1 MSNNI
6 KYTFFNAIGTA
17 DIERIHSAVIG
28 WMLSDKCDAFS
39 NEEKSTLINKLFQ
52 TEEKVVYKK
61 IESKLE
67 YDHIDVYIE
76 TEYEDNKRQE
86 WIIENKIKS
95 SQGTNQLS
103 NYKTIHPNANYL
115 LLSLIGENGD
125 DGWVENTYA
134 ELYSILNGV
143 LDKCDKENSRHITII
158 EEYVDTLQTLVTIV
172 KEFIEAPE
180 EYANVFTECSKKKS
194 EKQSQYENK
203 ICEYISHSNLETI
216 LQKLYFTKIKS
227 DIQKDVE
234 AEIRKKIGNTIRW
247 EISESHGNAQI
258 VILIDGENNTQFEI
272 AFQGGKFKFAVSK
285 DYQKKEK
292 DDFFINEWTESLQ
305 KIKDGEICGYTKLN
319 LPRSRSRVSVSKEYP
334 TENSKNW
341 WQNPLSDVTEQV
353 KKQFCLLPDLIESA
367 SKS

>member
-1 MSNNI
+1 MRNNI
-6 KYTFFNAIGTA
+6 RDTFFSVIGTA

-28 WMLSDKCDAFS
+28 WILSDKCDAFS
-39 NEEKSTLINKLFQ
+39 NKEKSMLINELFK
-52 TEEKVVYKK
+52 TNKEVVYKN
-61 IESKLE
+61 IISVLE
-67 YDHIDVYIE
+67 YDHIDVFIE
-76 TEYEDNKRQE
+76 TVSEDNIKQN

-103 NYKTIHPNANYL
+103 NYKTKYPNAKYL
-115 LLSLIGENGD
+115 LLSLIGENGV

-134 ELYSILNGV
+134 ELFSILNGI
-143 LDKCDKENSRHITII
+143 LGKRNKANSRHITII

-172 KEFIEAPE
+172 EEFIKAPE

-194 EKQSQYENK
+194 EKQSQYDDI
-203 ICEYISHSNLETI
+203 ICNYISLYNLETI

-227 DIQKDVE
+227 NIQKDVE
-234 AEIRKKIGNTIRW
+234 DEIGNTIRW

-258 VILIDGENNTQFEI
+258 VILFDGENNTQFEI

-292 DDFFINEWTESLQ
+292 DDFFINEWTASLQ
-305 KIKDGEICGYTKLN
+305 KIKDSKKFEYTKLN

-334 TENSKNW
+334 TENGKNW

-353 KKQFCLLPDLIESA
+353 KKQFCLLPKLIEFA

>member
-39 NEEKSTLINKLFQ
+39 NKEKSTLINKLFQ

-67 YDHIDVYIE
+67 YDHIDVFIE
-76 TEYEDNKRQE
+76 TVSEDNIKQN

-95 SQGTNQLS
+95 SQGKNQLS
-103 NYKTIHPNANYL
+103 NYKTKHPNANYL

-134 ELYSILNGV
+134 ELYSILNGI
-143 LDKCDKENSRHITII
+143 LGECNKENSRHITII
-158 EEYVDTLQTLVTIV
+158 KEYVDTLQTLVTIIE
-172 KEFIEAPE
+172 EFIKTPE
-180 EYANVFTECSKKKS
+180 KYANVFTECSKKKS
-194 EKQSQYENK
+194 EKQSQHENK

-234 AEIRKKIGNTIRW
+234 DKIRKEIGNTIRW

-292 DDFFINEWTESLQ
+292 DDSFIKEWITSLQ
-305 KIKDGEICGYTKLN
+305 KIKDDKVFDYIKLN
-319 LPRSRSRVSVSKEYP
+319 LPRSRSRVSVSKECQIN
-334 TENSKNW
+334 NSKIW

-353 KKQFCLLPDLIESA
+353 KKQFCLLPDLIGFA